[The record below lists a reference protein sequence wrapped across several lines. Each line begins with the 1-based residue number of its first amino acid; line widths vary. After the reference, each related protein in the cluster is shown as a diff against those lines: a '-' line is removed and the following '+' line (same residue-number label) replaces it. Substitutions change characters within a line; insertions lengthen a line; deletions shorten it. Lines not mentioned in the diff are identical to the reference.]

1 MGDRYNGDGR
11 EPCLLIHRGT
21 ATVFTSG
28 SGEGSEEFDG
38 EGSIGVVGITFGRWG
53 VKWQQR

>member
-1 MGDRYNGDGR
+1 MVRGIGERYGWVIDTMATDGNPVYVFMG
-11 EPCLLIHRGT
+11 GT

-38 EGSIGVVGITFGRWG
+38 EGSIG
-53 VKWQQR
+53 

>member
-1 MGDRYNGDGR
+1 MS
-11 EPCLLIHRGT
+11 CIHGGN

-38 EGSIGVVGITFGRWG
+38 EGDISAVSAGEVGMGRG
-53 VKWQQR
+53 ASFSVFQEEV